1 MGAFEYTA
9 LDAAGRNKKGVLEAD
24 TSRQIRQR
32 LRDQGL
38 APLTVVAVQ
47 QHESRG
53 TDQQFSLLR
62 RSISV
67 SDLALITRQLATLIR
82 AALPIEEALRTVSQ
96 QTSRPHIKSMM
107 LAVRARVKEGHTLAD
122 ALAGFPHIFP
132 DLYRMTVA
140 AGEHSGHLD
149 VVLERLADYTETRQ
163 ALRQKTQ
170 LALIYPILLTVVAV
184 LVVIALLTF
193 VVPQVIQVFDSIQQ
207 ELPILTR
214 ILIVCSDFLR
224 DNAWLLMGG
233 SLATVV
239 IVSAVLKRPGPKLA
253 FHKLLLKLPLFGN
266 LVRGTN
272 TARFARTFSIL
283 AASGV
288 PALDAMSI
296 SAKVLTN
303 IPMRQ
308 GVEEAAAR
316 VREGAGIHKSLE
328 RAGHFPPM
336 TLHLIASGEASGN
349 LDDMLERASVAQERE
364 VETMVSAFV
373 ALFEPLL
380 IVVMGAVVL
389 GIVLAILLPIFDL
402 NQLVK

>member
-9 LDAAGRNKKGVLEAD
+9 LDSVGRNKKGVLEAD
-24 TSRQIRQR
+24 TSRQIRQK

-38 APLTVVAVQ
+38 APLTVVEVQ
-47 QHESRG
+47 QRESSAAN
-53 TDQQFSLLR
+53 QFSLLR
-62 RSISV
+62 RGVSV
-67 SDLALITRQLATLIR
+67 TDLALLTRQLATLVK

-96 QTSRPHIKSMM
+96 QTSRPHIESML
-107 LAVRARVKEGHTLAD
+107 LAVRSRVKEGHTLAD
-122 ALAGFPHIFP
+122 ALADFPHVFP
-132 DLYRMTVA
+132 ELYRMTVA

-193 VVPQVIQVFDSIQQ
+193 VVPQVIQVFDSIEQ
-207 ELPILTR
+207 ELPILTQ
-214 ILIVCSDFLR
+214 ILIVVSDFLR
-224 DNAWLLMGG
+224 DNAWLLIGG
-233 SLATVV
+233 TLGIAVFVT
-239 IVSAVLKRPGPKLA
+239 AVLKRPGPKRL
-253 FHKLLLKLPLFGN
+253 FHKLLLTLPIIGS
-266 LVRGTN
+266 LVQGTN
-272 TARFARTFSIL
+272 TARFTRTFSIL
-283 AASGV
+283 AGSGV
-288 PALDAMSI
+288 PALDAMNI

-303 IPMRQ
+303 IPMREA
-308 GVEEAAAR
+308 VEDAASR
-316 VREGAGIHKSLE
+316 VREGAGIYKSLE
-328 RAGHFPPM
+328 KADCFPPM

-349 LDDMLERASVAQERE
+349 LDVMLERASFAQERE
-364 VETMVSAFV
+364 VETMVAAFV

>member
-24 TSRQIRQR
+24 TPRQIRQR

-38 APLTVVAVQ
+38 APLTVVEIQ
-47 QHESRG
+47 QKESASAK
-53 TDQQFSLLR
+53 QFSFLR
-62 RSISV
+62 RGISV
-67 SDLALITRQLATLIR
+67 ADLALITRQLATLVK

-96 QTSRPHIKSMM
+96 QTSRPYIESMLM
-107 LAVRARVKEGHTLAD
+107 AVRARIKEGHTLAD
-122 ALAGFPHIFP
+122 ALADFPHIFP
-132 DLYRMTVA
+132 ELYRMTVA

-170 LALIYPILLTVVAV
+170 LALIYPVLLTVVAV

-193 VVPQVIQVFDSIQQ
+193 VVPQVIQVFDSIEQ
-207 ELPILTR
+207 ELPVLTQ
-214 ILIVCSDFLR
+214 ILIVVSDFLR
-224 DNAWLLMGG
+224 DNAWLLIG
-233 SLATVV
+233 
-239 IVSAVLKRPGPKLA
+239 AVLGISVLVASTLKRPGPKRA
-253 FHKLLLKLPLFGN
+253 FHKLLLKLPIIGN
-266 LVRGTN
+266 LVRGTS

-288 PALDAMSI
+288 PALEAMKI
-296 SAKVLTN
+296 SAKVLSN
-303 IPMRQ
+303 IPMREA
-308 GVEEAAAR
+308 VEGAAAR

-328 RAGHFPPM
+328 RAGYFPPM

-349 LDDMLERASVAQERE
+349 LDAMLERASTAQERE
-364 VETMVSAFV
+364 VETMVAAFV

-389 GIVLAILLPIFDL
+389 AIVLAILLPIFDL

>member
-9 LDAAGRNKKGVLEAD
+9 LDSTGRNKKGVLEAD
-24 TSRQIRQR
+24 TSRQIRQK

-38 APLTVVAVQ
+38 APLTVVEVQ
-47 QHESRG
+47 QREARSAN
-53 TDQQFSLLR
+53 QLSFLR
-62 RSISV
+62 RSVSV
-67 SDLALITRQLATLIR
+67 PDLALITRQLATLVK

-96 QTSRPHIKSMM
+96 QTSRPYIESML

-122 ALAGFPHIFP
+122 SLADFPHVFP
-132 DLYRMTVA
+132 ELYCMTVA

-149 VVLERLADYTETRQ
+149 IVLERLADYTETRQ

-170 LALIYPILLTVVAV
+170 LALIYPILLTVVAG
-184 LVVIALLTF
+184 LVIVALLTF
-193 VVPQVIQVFDSIQQ
+193 VVPQVIQIFDSIEQ

-214 ILIVCSDFLR
+214 ILIVVSDFLR
-224 DNAWLLMGG
+224 DNAWLLIGG
-233 SLATVV
+233 ILGV
-239 IVSAVLKRPGPKLA
+239 IIFFTSVLKRPGPKRT
-253 FHKLLLKLPLFGN
+253 FHKLLLKLPIIGS

-272 TARFARTFSIL
+272 TARFSRTFSIL

-288 PALDAMSI
+288 PALEAMKI
-296 SAKVLTN
+296 SSKVLSN
-303 IPMRQ
+303 IPMREA
-308 GVEEAAAR
+308 VEDAAAR

-328 RAGHFPPM
+328 HAGYFPPM

-349 LDDMLERASVAQERE
+349 LDMMLERASAAQERE
-364 VETMVSAFV
+364 VETMVAAFV

-402 NQLVK
+402 NQLVQ

>member
-9 LDAAGRNKKGVLEAD
+9 LDGAGRNKKGVLEAD
-24 TSRQIRQR
+24 TSRQIRQK

-38 APLTVVAVQ
+38 APLSVVEVQ
-47 QHESRG
+47 QKESKSG
-53 TDQQFSLLR
+53 SGFSLLR
-62 RSISV
+62 RGVSV
-67 SDLALITRQLATLIR
+67 TDLALITRQLATLVR

-96 QTSRPHIKSMM
+96 QTNRPHIESML
-107 LAVRARVKEGHTLAD
+107 LAIRSRIKEGYTLAD
-122 ALAGFPHIFP
+122 ALADFPHVFP
-132 DLYRMTVA
+132 ELYRMTVA

-170 LALIYPILLTVVAV
+170 LALIYPVLLTTVAV

-193 VVPQVIQVFDSIQQ
+193 VVPQVIQVFDTIDQ
-207 ELPILTR
+207 ELPILTI
-214 ILIVCSDFLR
+214 ILITVSDFLR
-224 DNAWLLMGG
+224 DNAWVLIGG
-233 SLATVV
+233 IAATAI
-239 IVSAVLKRPGPKLA
+239 IVSAILKRPRPKYA
-253 FHKLLLKLPLFGN
+253 FHKLLLKLPVLGK
-266 LVRGTN
+266 LVQGMN

-288 PALDAMSI
+288 PALDAMKI

-303 IPMRQ
+303 LPMRQ
-308 GVEEAAAR
+308 SVEDAASR
-316 VREGAGIHKSLE
+316 VREGAGIHKSLQH
-328 RAGHFPPM
+328 AGYFPPM

-349 LDDMLERASVAQERE
+349 LDVMLERASASQERE
-364 VETMVSAFV
+364 VETLVAAFV

-380 IVVMGAVVL
+380 IVIMGGVVL
-389 GIVLAILLPIFDL
+389 CIVLAILLPIFDL